1 MKKRYLVMAL
11 CIGLVLSGCGATSE
25 NTSSNVDDTN
35 QDAVVAVQDD
45 SEDSTVIEE
54 TNADENG
61 AEDAAE
67 MVKEAIPLADIY
79 SEISNQVALKDPM
92 EASEDFIY
100 NYYGIDVSTLEE
112 YVFVLSEDAT
122 SAETI
127 IMMKSE
133 NSDEISSMKNSLEM
147 LLEDKAY
154 EMEDYLPDQY
164 EIVKKSKV
172 VTSGD
177 YIWLVISESEES
189 ISAIIEKYL

>member
-1 MKKRYLVMAL
+1 MKKRYIVAAL
-11 CIGLVLSGCGATSE
+11 CLGLVLSGCGATNE
-25 NTSSNVDDTN
+25 NTNNAENAN
-35 QDAVVAVQDD
+35 QDTVAVQ
-45 SEDSTVIEE
+45 ENEAVDSTEE
-54 TNADENG
+54 TVAGE
-61 AEDAAE
+61 AVEESTPA
-67 MVKEAIPLADIY
+67 KEAIPLADIY
-79 SEISNQVALKDPM
+79 AEISSQVSLKAPM
-92 EASEDFIY
+92 EASEDFIF

-133 NSDEISSMKNSLEM
+133 DGDQIANMKKSLEM

-164 EIVKKSKV
+164 EVVKKSQVK
-172 VTSGD
+172 TSGD
-177 YIWLVISESEES
+177 YIWLVISESEEN